1 MCSFDLEKNPIQEKD
16 MMSGAET
23 TVSKSVKQ
31 SYVSALLSLYF
42 AVATAPGAS
51 EPAAPE
57 AFHWPAG
64 QRGAVTLSY
73 DDAIVS
79 HFESVA
85 PQLEEAGLRAT
96 FYIQIDSPGF
106 RMHTDAWRKV
116 ARAGHELGNHSL
128 FHPCRK
134 DRPGDHTWLSDDYN
148 LSNYTPDRWLGE
160 MRIANL
166 VLQLIDGKTERT
178 FGNTCCNNAVGP
190 LDDRTSLEELVPKL
204 FVGARG
210 EYISRPIDPTKA
222 NFAALGHYSGDGK
235 SFEQLRDEIE
245 SAVREGKWVFYMFHG
260 VGEGTHSLCIDAEEH
275 CKLVEYL
282 SANKNRIWTAPAVD
296 VIGYLKTSAR

>member
-1 MCSFDLEKNPIQEKD
+1 
-16 MMSGAET
+16 MMSDAKT
-23 TVSKSVKQ
+23 ILSKSARQ
-31 SYVSALLSLYF
+31 ALVSVLLSLRI
-42 AVATAPGAS
+42 AAATALGAS
-51 EPAAPE
+51 EPAAAE

-106 RMHTDAWRKV
+106 QLHTDAWRRV

-134 DRPGDHTWLSDDYN
+134 DRPGEHTWLSDDYN
-148 LSNYTPDRWLGE
+148 LSDYTPDRWLGE
-160 MRIANL
+160 MRIANF
-166 VLQLIDGKTERT
+166 VLQLIDGRTERT

-190 LDDRTSLEELVPKL
+190 LDNRTSLEELVPKL

-210 EYISRPIDPTKA
+210 EYVSRPINPAKA
-222 NFAALGHYSGDGK
+222 NFAALGHCSGDGK
-235 SFEQLRDEIE
+235 SFEQLREEIE

-260 VGEGTHSLCIDAEEH
+260 VGEGTHSLYIDADEH
-275 CKLVEYL
+275 RKLVEYL
-282 SANKNRIWTAPAVD
+282 STNKDRIWTAPAVD
-296 VIGYLKTSAR
+296 VLRHLKTAAERSP

>member
-1 MCSFDLEKNPIQEKD
+1 
-16 MMSGAET
+16 MMPEAKRTPPTRLKRSIVT
-23 TVSKSVKQ
+23 
-31 SYVSALLSLYF
+31 ALLCVS
-42 AVATAPGAS
+42 VGIATTQAAS
-51 EPAAPE
+51 EPSTAE

-64 QRGAVTLSY
+64 QQGAVTLSY
-73 DDAIVS
+73 DDAITS

-85 PQLEEAGLRAT
+85 PQLEKAGLRAT

-106 RMHTDAWRKV
+106 RLHPDAWRKV

-134 DRPGDHTWLSDDYN
+134 DKPGDHTWLSDDYN

-166 VLQLIDGKTERT
+166 VLQLVDGKTERT

-190 LDDRTSLEELVPKL
+190 LDNRTSLEELVPQL

-210 EYISRPIDPTKA
+210 EYISQPIAPQKA
-222 NFAALGHYSGDGK
+222 NFAAAGHYSGDSK

-245 SAVREGKWVFYMFHG
+245 SAVREGKWIFYMFHG
-260 VGEGTHSLCIDAEEH
+260 VGQGTHSLYIEAEEH
-275 CKLVEYL
+275 RQLVEYL
-282 SANKNRIWTAPAVD
+282 SSNRARIWTAPAVD
-296 VIGYLKTSAR
+296 IMHYLKTSTRQP